1 MNAGT
6 ESSSAPSVV
15 PVRSGSGPSVVAV
28 GGGHG
33 LATTLRAVRHYAGGI
48 TAVVS
53 VADDGG
59 STGRLRAAA
68 QRPAPG
74 DLRKCLVALAGSDS
88 PIVTAM
94 EHRFTGGELDG
105 HAFGNLLLVAL
116 EETQDD
122 LVGALEESAR
132 LLECVGRVLP
142 NTTVA
147 VELQAR
153 VSSGAM
159 VRGQVAV
166 GERAD
171 LRTVTIAPEDAPA
184 CDAAVRAI
192 LDADQVVLGPGS
204 LYTSVLA
211 ATAVRGVA
219 EAIRNTDAL
228 VVYVCNLR
236 PQISESAGYGVA
248 DHVAALGRHDL
259 FPDVVLYD
267 PATIDGFDG
276 VDGALPAAVAKASGA
291 AHDPVLLGAALAATM
306 RA

>member
-1 MNAGT
+1 MIATSGPG
-6 ESSSAPSVV
+6 SAPSVV
-15 PVRSGSGPSVVAV
+15 AI

-33 LATTLRAVRHYAGGI
+33 LATSLRSVRRYAGEI

-59 STGRLRAAA
+59 STGRLRAVAP
-68 QRPAPG
+68 RPAPG
-74 DLRKCLVALAGSDS
+74 DLRKCLVALAATES
-88 PIVTAM
+88 PIVKAM

-116 EETQDD
+116 EETEDD
-122 LVGALEESAR
+122 LVSALDEAAR

-142 NTTVA
+142 NTTVP

-153 VSSGAM
+153 VDSGGM

-166 GERAD
+166 GERTD
-171 LRTVTIAPEDAPA
+171 LRTVTIAPDDAPA

-192 LDADQVVLGPGS
+192 LAADQVVLGPGS

-211 ATAVRGVA
+211 ATAVRGIA
-219 EAIRNTDAL
+219 EAIRRTDAL
-228 VVYVCNLR
+228 VVYVCNLH
-236 PQISESAGYGVA
+236 PQAAESAGYGVA

-259 FPDVVLYD
+259 LPDVVLYD
-267 PATIDGFDG
+267 PATIGGADG
-276 VDGALPAAVAKASGA
+276 VLGALPVSIAKASGL
-291 AHDPVLLGAALAATM
+291 AHDSALLGAALAATLS
-306 RA
+306 ADAAG